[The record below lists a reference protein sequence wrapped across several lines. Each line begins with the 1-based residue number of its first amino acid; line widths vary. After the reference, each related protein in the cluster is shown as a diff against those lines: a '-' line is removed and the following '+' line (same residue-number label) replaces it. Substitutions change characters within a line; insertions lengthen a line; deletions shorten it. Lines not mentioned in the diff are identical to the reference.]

1 MREELGS
8 RSGFGLC
15 VGLQAKLWE
24 DSEKCAMEGDRA
36 LPELHSDFHRLM
48 VRTGDRAMAHFRGV
62 SAETKQDSTPVTIAD
77 RECESLL
84 FEELGKLFPD
94 DGLCGEEGGLVEGRT
109 GRIWYVDPID
119 GTSAFLEGLAHWGP
133 VVGCMDDKGPF
144 LGAVYMP
151 RTKDFFFAVRGQ
163 GAWLNGKA
171 LPRLQGRSLSDA
183 DVLYVPS
190 KFHQHVVLDFQG
202 KCRNLGGTA
211 AHLCGVAA
219 GSAIGALI
227 PRGWKLWDVVGPF
240 CLLNEVSALAFGQ
253 DSGVLDLQKHPSQS
267 FVVGHEEVIRE
278 LLQPGRFQLKSSH

>member
-1 MREELGS
+1 
-8 RSGFGLC
+8 
-15 VGLQAKLWE
+15 
-24 DSEKCAMEGDRA
+24 MEGDRA